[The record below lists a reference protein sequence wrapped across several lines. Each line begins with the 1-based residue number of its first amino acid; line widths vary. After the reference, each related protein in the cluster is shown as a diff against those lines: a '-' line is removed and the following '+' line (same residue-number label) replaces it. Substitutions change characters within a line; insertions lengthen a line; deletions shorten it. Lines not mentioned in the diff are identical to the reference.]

1 MLIFLKNINFYNDI
15 FKIERS
21 TKFLKEHNFSRF
33 IDYKPDH
40 SKFGGIIY
48 EYDFGGKLT
57 IQDIFNRM
65 SIDNKFDKICKQK
78 KGGKN
83 GK

>member
-1 MLIFLKNINFYNDI
+1 M
-15 FKIERS
+15 
-21 TKFLKEHNFSRF
+21 KEHNFSRF

-65 SIDNKFDKICKQK
+65 SIDNMSIDNKFDKICRQKQ
-78 KGGKN
+78 GGKN